1 MADTVHQGIEMG
13 RPSTLN
19 VAPRGISTSGIRV
32 SGTAVVLPA

>member
-19 VAPRGISTSGIRV
+19 VEIPRGATSGIRV
-32 SGTAVVLPA
+32 SGTAVALPA

>member
-19 VAPRGISTSGIRV
+19 VEIPRGATSGIRV